1 MATTLDTIAQRLGV
15 SRMAVSY
22 ALRNKPG
29 VAEDTRRRI
38 QELADELGYRPNAAA
53 RAIRRGN
60 FRAIGLLTT
69 VNGDVPTLPP
79 AALHALERQAIDR
92 GLRLTLA
99 PVDERWLDDPSKMQN
114 VVGEWLIDAA
124 LVYQPPCVRMPN
136 APLAELLER
145 HKLPAVWLGCRL
157 ENDAVHADERAA
169 ARIATRNLIDRGQTQ
184 IALVTG
190 RGSDDRRAGYIDA
203 MNDAGFDP
211 VTIAIEP
218 AGLEPIRAA
227 LTGSGAPTAVV
238 TADEMATASIL
249 LAAAELDLDVPN
261 DLAIFAVAESDA
273 PVCGRRVT
281 SMRLDHA
288 AVADAAADMLMRKLK
303 DPVRPLPALA
313 LEPIFQSGD
322 TCAAARAASV

>member
-69 VNGDVPTLPP
+69 VNGGAPTMPP

-92 GLRLTLA
+92 GLRLTLG
-99 PVDERWLDDPSKMQN
+99 PVDEHWLDDPSKMQN

-124 LVYQPPCVRMPN
+124 IVYQPPCLATPH
-136 APLAELLER
+136 APLADLLER
-145 HKLPAVWLGCRL
+145 NKLPAVWLGCRL
-157 ENDAVHADERAA
+157 ENDAVHADEHAA
-169 ARIATRNLIDRGQTQ
+169 ALIATRNLIDRGQTQ
-184 IALVTG
+184 IAFVTG
-190 RGSDDRRAGYIDA
+190 RGDDDRMAGYTDA
-203 MNDAGFDP
+203 MTDAGFAP
-211 VTIAIEP
+211 SAIALEST
-218 AGLEPIRAA
+218 GLEPVRAA
-227 LTGSGAPTAVV
+227 LTGAGAPGAVV
-238 TADEMATASIL
+238 TADESATASVL
-249 LAAAELDLDVPN
+249 LAAAQLDLAVPD
-261 DLAIFAVAESDA
+261 DLAVFAVADSDA
-273 PVCGRRVT
+273 PVCGTRVT

-303 DPVRPLPALA
+303 DPARPMPTLA
-313 LEPIFQSGD
+313 LEPIFQPGE
-322 TCAAARAASV
+322 TCANSRPASV